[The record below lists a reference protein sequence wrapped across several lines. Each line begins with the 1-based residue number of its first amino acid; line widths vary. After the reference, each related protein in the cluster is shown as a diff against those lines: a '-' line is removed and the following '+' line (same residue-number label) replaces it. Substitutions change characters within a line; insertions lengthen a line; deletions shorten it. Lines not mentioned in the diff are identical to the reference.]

1 MTAERG
7 RRASILI
14 VDDTVDNLQL
24 MTAMLTQQGYEAR
37 PVPSGK
43 LALQAVANDPPDL
56 ILLDITMPGMSGYE
70 VCERLK
76 AEEQSKDIPGCPA
89 TSSTRRASGS
99 RTSCSA
105 RIPTSAG
112 SEPGCA
118 TCCSSRCSC
127 CSSRRCGASSAPTRS
142 PPRSPIAW

>member
-24 MTAMLTQQGYEAR
+24 MTGMLTQQGYEAR

-43 LALQAVANDPPDL
+43 LALQAVANDSPDL

-70 VCERLK
+70 VARLV
-76 AEEQSKDIPGCPA
+76 
-89 TSSTRRASGS
+89 RA
-99 RTSCSA
+99 R
-105 RIPTSAG
+105 AG
-112 SEPGCA
+112 SAVRIVALSGFALPEDRARALEAGFDQHMVKPVDQA
-118 TCCSSRCSC
+118 FL
-127 CSSRRCGASSAPTRS
+127 RS
-142 PPRSPIAW
+142 LLGG